1 MEKQIGV
8 WIDHEK
14 AFIVSLVDGK
24 TTITYVSSDVPGHVR
39 LAGGSRSSTAYGPQ
53 AISPE
58 RRIENRYRTQL
69 HKYYKRVIHQIDE
82 ADQIFIFG
90 PGEARVE
97 LKKMMRKSKERFAKI
112 TGTERADKMTEP
124 QIVAKVNQFYHKR

>member
-1 MEKQIGV
+1 MEKQVGV

-24 TTITYVSSDVPGHVR
+24 TKITYVSSDVPGHVR
-39 LAGGSRSSTAYGPQ
+39 LSGGSRSSMPYGPQ
-53 AISPE
+53 DISPE
-58 RRIENRYRTQL
+58 KRIEEQYRNRLQ
-69 HKYYKRVIHQIDE
+69 KYYKKVIHQMDD
-82 ADQIFIFG
+82 ADHIFIFG

-112 TGTERADKMTEP
+112 TGIERADKMTEP
-124 QIVAKVNQFYHKR
+124 QIVAKVKQFYDKR